1 MKRTTFANW
10 PCTVART
17 VDLIGDW
24 WTPLVLRE
32 AFYGA
37 KRFDDF
43 ERTLGLSRNVLTQ
56 RLTRLVDEGLMQKVP
71 YQDRP
76 PRHEYLLTD
85 KGRDFFPVVAAMM
98 QWGDTWLAPDAGP
111 PIVLHHNTCDHDTH
125 AEVVCAHCREPLR
138 HPDVSVRLGP
148 GFPDR
153 HRETALATGR
163 FDTTDS
169 AEITS
174 VAGTRS

>member
-1 MKRTTFANW
+1 MKRTTFADW

-37 KRFDDF
+37 RRFEQF
-43 ERTLGLSRNVLTQ
+43 ERVLGLSRNVLSQ
-56 RLTRLVDEGLMQKVP
+56 RLNRLTEEGLLERVR

-76 PRHEYLLTD
+76 PRDEYHLTD
-85 KGRDFFPVVAAMM
+85 KGRDFFPVVVAMM
-98 QWGDTWLAPDAGP
+98 RWGDRWLAPDGP
-111 PIVLHHNTCDHDTH
+111 PVVLHHETCDHDTH

-138 HPDVSVRLGP
+138 HREVSVELGP

-153 HRETALATGR
+153 LRAAALATGR
-163 FDTTDS
+163 FGELD
-169 AEITS
+169 
-174 VAGTRS
+174 

>member
-1 MKRTTFANW
+1 MKRTTFADW

-37 KRFDDF
+37 RRFEEF
-43 ERTLGLSRNVLTQ
+43 ERVLGLSRNVLTQ
-56 RLTRLVDEGLMQKVP
+56 RLTRLTEEGLLERVR

-76 PRHEYLLTD
+76 PRHEYRLTD
-85 KGRDFFPVVAAMM
+85 KGRDFFPVIAAMM
-98 QWGDTWLAPDAGP
+98 RWGDRWLAPDGP
-111 PIVLHHNTCDHDTH
+111 PIVLHHDTCDHDTH

-138 HPDVSVRLGP
+138 HPEMSARLGP

-153 HRETALATGR
+153 LHERALALGR
-163 FDTTDS
+163 FDDP
-169 AEITS
+169 AAPRDLE
-174 VAGTRS
+174 

>member
-1 MKRTTFANW
+1 MKRTTFADW

-37 KRFDDF
+37 RRFEEF
-43 ERTLGLSRNVLTQ
+43 ERILGLSRNVLTQ
-56 RLTRLVDEGLMQKVP
+56 RLTRLTEEGLLERVR

-76 PRHEYLLTD
+76 PRHEYHLTD
-85 KGRDFFPVVAAMM
+85 KGRDFFPVIAAMM
-98 QWGDTWLAPDAGP
+98 RWGDLWLAPDGP
-111 PIVLHHNTCDHDTH
+111 PIVLHHKTCGHDTH

-138 HPDVSVRLGP
+138 HPDISAGLGP
-148 GFPDR
+148 GFPAL
-153 HRETALATGR
+153 HRESALATGR
-163 FDTTDS
+163 FDDPQRAS
-169 AEITS
+169 
-174 VAGTRS
+174 